1 MREENELMEILS
13 KYCDLTAACKL
24 ANNRRLNARK
34 IIALLFFLYKQERI
48 LYTTF
53 GVNAN
58 AKFLCPLLS

>member
-34 IIALLFFLYKQERI
+34 IIALLFFLYKTRENTI
-48 LYTTF
+48 YDF
-53 GVNAN
+53 
-58 AKFLCPLLS
+58 